1 MTSVWE
7 LPVLLA
13 EPFAELLLVDEQA
26 PRPTAMMPA
35 VATVRSFL

>member
-7 LPVLLA
+7 LLVLA
-13 EPFAELLLVDEQA
+13 APFTELLLVDEQA

-35 VATVRSFL
+35 VATVKSFL